1 MPAVRRSN
9 TFTLSVCCALAVS
22 LCAFANL
29 RADDY
34 LNKFKAKSEVTAQ
47 KTLSDVKGL
56 LEQAYKIRETNPQAA
71 KVLLTN
77 GIALLD
83 NAPSVG
89 EVDRASLRKQLQ
101 TRLNDLNTLVREQE
115 VQAALEAKRVSDKAA
130 LDTKV
135 KAQSG
140 QGTYNQAKDFY
151 NTGNKLLKTQ
161 AENKSKFEQGS
172 NQIAM
177 ELSKAS
183 IPLTEERITQRFID
197 SAKRVGNPMTNEEK
211 KLIKALNSVMSVNF
225 NKHPLKEAIEYI
237 QEKAGINIY
246 VDELWLK
253 EKGIEYDSDPVTF
266 KANKVTVR
274 TILKKIFAD
283 RGLTFIIKEAAV
295 QAMDPDR
302 AAKMH
307 VTRVYPVQDL
317 IMPVVQNQGPNPYA
331 NAAINRA
338 QMYQAVQ
345 GLILNIM
352 NSVDPASWQ
361 VNGGQGTISFSEVT
375 RSLVI
380 RNSAEFHYQMNG
392 FLR

>member
-1 MPAVRRSN
+1 
-9 TFTLSVCCALAVS
+9 
-22 LCAFANL
+22 
-29 RADDY
+29 
-34 LNKFKAKSEVTAQ
+34 
-47 KTLSDVKGL
+47 
-56 LEQAYKIRETNPQAA
+56 
-71 KVLLTN
+71 
-77 GIALLD
+77 
-83 NAPSVG
+83 
-89 EVDRASLRKQLQ
+89 
-101 TRLNDLNTLVREQE
+101 
-115 VQAALEAKRVSDKAA
+115 
-130 LDTKV
+130 
-135 KAQSG
+135 
-140 QGTYNQAKDFY
+140 
-151 NTGNKLLKTQ
+151 
-161 AENKSKFEQGS
+161 
-172 NQIAM
+172 
-177 ELSKAS
+177 
-183 IPLTEERITQRFID
+183 
-197 SAKRVGNPMTNEEK
+197 
-211 KLIKALNSVMSVNF
+211 MSVNF

>member
-197 SAKRVGNPMTNEEK
+197 SAKRVGNPMTNK
-211 KLIKALNSVMSVNF
+211 RRSSSRRSTQSCPSTLT
-225 NKHPLKEAIEYI
+225 
-237 QEKAGINIY
+237 NI
-246 VDELWLK
+246 L
-253 EKGIEYDSDPVTF
+253 
-266 KANKVTVR
+266 
-274 TILKKIFAD
+274 
-283 RGLTFIIKEAAV
+283 
-295 QAMDPDR
+295 
-302 AAKMH
+302 
-307 VTRVYPVQDL
+307 
-317 IMPVVQNQGPNPYA
+317 
-331 NAAINRA
+331 
-338 QMYQAVQ
+338 
-345 GLILNIM
+345 
-352 NSVDPASWQ
+352 
-361 VNGGQGTISFSEVT
+361 
-375 RSLVI
+375 
-380 RNSAEFHYQMNG
+380 
-392 FLR
+392 